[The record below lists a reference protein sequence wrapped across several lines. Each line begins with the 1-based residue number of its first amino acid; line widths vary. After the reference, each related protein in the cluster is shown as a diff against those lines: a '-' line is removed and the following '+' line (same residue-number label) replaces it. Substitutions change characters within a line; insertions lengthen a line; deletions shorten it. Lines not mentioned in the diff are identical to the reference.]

1 MDRTPI
7 IIALL
12 FLSSAYAEVSSD
24 EVQRIVRDENQ
35 RVIDH
40 QALIK
45 EQIQAESVGL
55 ANKFMED
62 VVAIVERAERKVILI
77 ATLGIGGVLILIE
90 GFFGWLRIR
99 RERDMLLLIREELL
113 RLNTTVHAVK
123 KGRPSIEQPPA
134 YQASWWQRRREAK
147 RQKERERLTKA
158 LERLG

>member
-1 MDRTPI
+1 MDKTPI
-7 IIALL
+7 AIIALL
-12 FLSSAYAEVSSD
+12 LATSAYAEISSD

-62 VVAIVERAERKVILI
+62 VVAVVERAERKVILI

-99 RERDMLLLIREELL
+99 RERDLLLLIREELL
-113 RLNTTVHAVK
+113 RLNTTAQTRR
-123 KGRPSIEQPPA
+123 GRPSIEQPPA